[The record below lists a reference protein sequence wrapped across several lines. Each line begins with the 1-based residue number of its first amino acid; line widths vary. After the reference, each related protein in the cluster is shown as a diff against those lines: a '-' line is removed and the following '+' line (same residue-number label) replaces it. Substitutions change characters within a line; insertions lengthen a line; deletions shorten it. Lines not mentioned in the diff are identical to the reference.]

1 MLTLAERIRQTQVQ
15 KDEVAIFWLAQAGFV
30 FKSAAGRIVYLD
42 PYLSDV
48 VERMFGF
55 KRMMTAPVRAED
67 VAADTVLCTHEHL
80 DHMDTDALPVI
91 ARNTQARFAGPVEC
105 MKEFANL
112 GIPSERCV
120 LLERGR
126 TEEIDGLRV
135 TGVYADHG
143 DYAPDALGLV
153 IEMDGIRIYH
163 TGDTAYR
170 GEQMRAAVAMQ
181 PDVVIPCIN
190 GAFGNMDSHDAA
202 QLVRDAAPRL
212 AIASHFWM
220 FIEHGGDPA
229 AFLNECKTLAPGTE
243 AIVMQPGEMRVV
255 ARMTRSGTGA
265 QA

>member
-1 MLTLAERIRQTQVQ
+1 MSTLAERIQRTEVQ
-15 KDEVAIFWLAQAGFV
+15 EKEIAIFWLAQAGFV
-30 FKSAAGRIVYLD
+30 FKTSGGRIIYLD

-55 KRMMTAPVRAED
+55 KRMMPAPIGAED
-67 VAADTVLCTHEHL
+67 VAADIVLCTHEHL

-91 ARNTQARFAGPVEC
+91 ATNTKARFAGPVEC
-105 MKEFANL
+105 LKEFAKL
-112 GIPSERCV
+112 GFPAERCV

-126 TEEIDGLRV
+126 TVDLDGIQV

-153 IEMDGIRIYH
+153 IAIDGVRIYH

-170 GEQMRAAVAMQ
+170 GEEMRAAAAMK
-181 PDVVIPCIN
+181 PDVAIPCIN

-229 AFLNECKTLAPGTE
+229 SFLSECKALAPDTE
-243 AIVMQPGEMRVV
+243 AIVMRPGEVRVLGP
-255 ARMTRSGTGA
+255 ARECTSAAR
-265 QA
+265 